1 VSTLHIQNKLEWVFL
16 NPRSCKERNTLGHG
30 RLCILKCQ
38 TLSCFSQKSW
48 KNNLFHLQNEKGEP
62 LCIKKIRQWFLF
74 SDCYRHNRSQVEK
87 SNESFLFEQKCQ
99 NLLKEPEI
107 RFAGLINP
115 MGHLVAGGMKKGLKA
130 LEDDADMRK
139 LYMELILRVSTRQE
153 FDKTLGEVK
162 YSASRRSKTV
172 VMSFPIDNKVLLV
185 SANPDV
191 SIDDTAKK
199 VMKIAGI

>member
-1 VSTLHIQNKLEWVFL
+1 M
-16 NPRSCKERNTLGHG
+16 
-30 RLCILKCQ
+30 
-38 TLSCFSQKSW
+38 
-48 KNNLFHLQNEKGEP
+48 
-62 LCIKKIRQWFLF
+62 
-74 SDCYRHNRSQVEK
+74 SQVEK
-87 SNESFLFEQKCQ
+87 SNEYYMFDQKCQ

-115 MGHLVAGGMKKGLKA
+115 MGHLVAGGMKKGMKP

-153 FDKTLGEVK
+153 FDQSLGEVE
-162 YSASRRSKTV
+162 YSASRRKKAV

-191 SIDDTAKK
+191 DIDVTAKK
-199 VMKIAGI
+199 IKKIAGI

>member
-1 VSTLHIQNKLEWVFL
+1 MNTLHIQNKLEWVFL
-16 NPRSCKERNTLGHG
+16 NPPSGKECSTLGYAVPY
-30 RLCILKCQ
+30 ILEYQ
-38 TLSCFSQKSW
+38 TLSCFSQKIW
-48 KNNLFHLQNEKGEP
+48 KNNLFHIQNEKGEP
-62 LCIKKIRQWFLF
+62 LCSKKVQQWFLF
-74 SDCYRHNRSQVEK
+74 SYCYSHNMSQVEK
-87 SNESFLFEQKCQ
+87 SNEFFLFEQKCQ

-115 MGHLVAGGMKKGLKA
+115 MGHLVAGGMKKGLKP

-162 YSASRRSKTV
+162 YSASRRTKAV

-185 SANPDV
+185 SANPEV

>member
-1 VSTLHIQNKLEWVFL
+1 M
-16 NPRSCKERNTLGHG
+16 
-30 RLCILKCQ
+30 
-38 TLSCFSQKSW
+38 
-48 KNNLFHLQNEKGEP
+48 
-62 LCIKKIRQWFLF
+62 
-74 SDCYRHNRSQVEK
+74 SQVEK
-87 SNESFLFEQKCQ
+87 SNEFFLFDQKCQ

-115 MGHLVAGGMKKGLKA
+115 MGHLVAGGMKEGLRA

-153 FDKTLGEVK
+153 FDQTLGEVK
-162 YSASRRSKTV
+162 YSASRRSKAV